1 MPASTS
7 QQLTDCYPLNT
18 GQALLPKITLKQLSV
33 FISIYQTGSTSAASE
48 QLHLSQSAVSSA
60 LTELEDRLKMPLFER
75 IGRRLHRNDN
85 AQAIYIQAQA
95 IVSQCLT
102 LEQYH
107 QYQAGR
113 IHIGA
118 STTIGNYVL
127 PSLIQQIYG
136 DRPEAKI
143 EFFIGNTRD
152 VVSEVEQLKVD
163 IALVEGMPRPTDSKL
178 IEQKAWR
185 HDKLIVFA
193 KKDSKWLEGIAVKQ
207 QNSNRD
213 NDNNNNNKQP
223 SYQLSTKQLAKIP
236 LLVRE
241 PGSGTRQVIDEQ
253 LLQYMP
259 QAEVVLAIQQSEAI
273 KNMVKA
279 DIGFGCLSQHVIE
292 ANLKQGSLIAID
304 IKDIDLQRVWW
315 MIWHKQRHKS
325 DIWQQFVAGLIAE
338 NNS

>member
-7 QQLTDCYPLNT
+7 KQPKDSYSLNI

-60 LTELEDRLKMPLFER
+60 LTELEDRLKIPLFER

-136 DRPEAKI
+136 DSPEAKI

-152 VVSEVEQLKVD
+152 VVAEVEQLKVD

-193 KKDSKWLEGIAVKQ
+193 KKDSKWLTGIEAKQ
-207 QNSNRD
+207 KANNT
-213 NDNNNNNKQP
+213 NDKNEVA
-223 SYQLSTKQLAKIP
+223 SYQLTTKQLAKIP

-259 QAEVVLAIQQSEAI
+259 QAEVVMAIQQSEAI

-292 ANLKQGSLIAID
+292 ADLEQGSLIEID
-304 IKDIDLQRVWW
+304 IKEIDLQRVWW

-325 DIWQQFVAGLIAE
+325 EIWQQFVSSLV
-338 NNS
+338 SDTR

>member
-7 QQLTDCYPLNT
+7 KQPKDSYSLNI

-60 LTELEDRLKMPLFER
+60 LTELEDRLKIPLFER

-95 IVSQCLT
+95 IMSQCLT

-136 DRPEAKI
+136 DSPEAKI

-152 VVSEVEQLKVD
+152 VVAEVEQLKVD

-193 KKDSKWLEGIAVKQ
+193 KKDSKWLTGIEAKQ
-207 QNSNRD
+207 KANNT
-213 NDNNNNNKQP
+213 NDKNEVA
-223 SYQLSTKQLAKIP
+223 SYQLTTKQLAKIP

-259 QAEVVLAIQQSEAI
+259 QAEVVMAIQQSEAI

-292 ANLKQGSLIAID
+292 ADLEQGSLIEID
-304 IKDIDLQRVWW
+304 IKEIDLQRVWW

-325 DIWQQFVAGLIAE
+325 EIWQQFVSSLV
-338 NNS
+338 SDTR

>member
-1 MPASTS
+1 MPVSRLN
-7 QQLTDCYPLNT
+7 QLMDSYQLNA
-18 GQALLPKITLKQLSV
+18 GRALLPKITLKQLSV
-33 FISIYQTGSTSAASE
+33 FISVYQTGSTSAASE

-85 AQAIYIQAQA
+85 ADAIYIQAQA
-95 IVSQCLT
+95 IMSQCLT

-136 DRPEAKI
+136 NRPDAKV

-163 IALVEGMPRPTDSKL
+163 IGLVEGMPRPSDSKL

-185 HDKLIVFA
+185 QDRLVVFA
-193 KKDSKWLEGIAVKQ
+193 KKDSKWLVDITPKRIDKKVSDDKDRHVCYELTTQ
-207 QNSNRD
+207 
-213 NDNNNNNKQP
+213 
-223 SYQLSTKQLAKIP
+223 QLSNT
-236 LLVRE
+236 
-241 PGSGTRQVIDEQ
+241 
-253 LLQYMP
+253 
-259 QAEVVLAIQQSEAI
+259 
-273 KNMVKA
+273 
-279 DIGFGCLSQHVIE
+279 
-292 ANLKQGSLIAID
+292 
-304 IKDIDLQRVWW
+304 
-315 MIWHKQRHKS
+315 
-325 DIWQQFVAGLIAE
+325 
-338 NNS
+338 NSKK